1 MEDDSDI
8 VPGGGSSRPASS
20 PIVLAGMCIS
30 GLCRPGRLRGR
41 LAIALLISMLLAT
54 AYMVRGNTVCEVLNH
69 RAVGYLF
76 MEMSNLT
83 LYSKGPH

>member
-1 MEDDSDI
+1 MHGSYLGNSAMEDELDI

-41 LAIALLISMLLAT
+41 LTIALLISLLLAT
-54 AYMVRGNTVCEVLNH
+54 AYMVRGNTVCKAPDHGEFSQL
-69 RAVGYLF
+69 
-76 MEMSNLT
+76 
-83 LYSKGPH
+83 